1 MEDITNI
8 MDDVEIVKEFLV
20 ESGDHLDD
28 VESKILQLEENP
40 EDVDIINSIF
50 RPIHSMKGS
59 AGFLG
64 MKDIGK
70 VSHELETLLDEAR
83 KAKIK
88 ITPEIIEILIE
99 GIDIL
104 RKLREIVEKKTNN
117 KDAATD
123 VIDYQ
128 PLLSKI
134 SAALQHNQNKS
145 SQNVTVHPRPLN
157 SVKEPTPSPSQ
168 EGNTKSPLLG
178 GDLGVGELLPQ
189 NDVGDIPPG
198 PKRLGEILLESGDVS
213 QDQLQIALHEQE
225 KPLGEILVEKGI
237 TTPEKVENALK
248 IQSTAGKKSSETVK
262 VDTQKLDNLVNLV
275 GELVIANALINE
287 VLVNANNTNTSANK
301 NLSQLSKIVKD
312 IQDQVM
318 SMRMVPLKSTFQKM
332 ARLVRDVS
340 TKTGKKVRLEV
351 SGEETELDKT
361 VIEEIGD
368 PLVHIIRN
376 SVDHGIEP
384 QDERIAKGK
393 PADGLVRL
401 NAFHKGGNIVI
412 EIEDDGKGLCKD
424 KLLKKAIEKG
434 LVEESASLSDQQ
446 IYNLIFAA
454 GFSTAEKITDIS
466 GRGVGMDVVK
476 KNVERLRGKVDIST
490 VEGKGTKISI
500 KLPLTLAI
508 IDGMIVQV
516 GAEKYIVP
524 MLSIEESIRPNK
536 EHISTVQHRGE
547 LLNIRGKLLPIVR
560 LHNLYNVNPKK
571 INPWETLILIVEGEG
586 QRCGVLVDELLGQQQ
601 IVIKSLGEQFRNV
614 RGVSGSAI
622 LGDGCVSLILDV
634 GGIMNMA
641 LN

>member
-20 ESGDHLDD
+20 ESSDHLDD

-40 EDVDIINSIF
+40 DDTDIINSIF

-88 ITPEIIEILIE
+88 ITSEIIEILYE

-104 RKLREIVEKKTNN
+104 KKLREMVAKKVDN
-117 KDAATD
+117 KDAVTD

-128 PLLSKI
+128 PLLLKI
-134 SAALQHNQNKS
+134 SVALQQNQNNAETDFKPVS
-145 SQNVTVHPRPLN
+145 TSQDDAEN
-157 SVKEPTPSPSQ
+157 
-168 EGNTKSPLLG
+168 
-178 GDLGVGELLPQ
+178 
-189 NDVGDIPPG
+189 IPPE
-198 PKRLGEILLESGDVS
+198 PKKLGEILLETGEVS
-213 QDQLQIALHEQE
+213 QEQLDVALREQG
-225 KPLGEILVEKGI
+225 KPLGEILIEKGI
-237 TTPEKVENALK
+237 TTPEKVDNALK
-248 IQSTAGKKSSETVK
+248 IQATSGKRTSETVK

-275 GELVIANALINE
+275 GELVIANALMNE
-287 VLVNANNTNTSANK
+287 VLGSANNTNTSANK

-318 SMRMVPLKSTFQKM
+318 SMRMVPLKATFQKM

-340 TKTGKKVRLEV
+340 IKAGKKVRLEV

-376 SVDHGIEP
+376 SVDHGIESH
-384 QDERIAKGK
+384 DERIARGK
-393 PADGLVRL
+393 PTEGLVRL

-434 LVEESASLSDQQ
+434 LVEENASLSDQQ

-476 KNVERLRGKVDIST
+476 KNVERLRGKVELST

-516 GAEKYIVP
+516 GNEKYIIP
-524 MLSIEESIRPNK
+524 MLSIEESIRPSK

-547 LLNIRGKLLPIVR
+547 VLNIRGSLLPIVR
-560 LHNLYNVNPKK
+560 LHNLYNVKPKK
-571 INPWETLILIVEGEG
+571 INPWEALILIVEGEG
-586 QRCGVLVDELLGQQQ
+586 RRCGVLVDDLLGQQQ

>member
-83 KAKIK
+83 KAKLK
-88 ITPEIIEILIE
+88 VTPEIIEILYE

-104 RKLREIVEKKTNN
+104 KKLREVVEKKVNN

-128 PLLSKI
+128 LLLLKI
-134 SAALQHNQNKS
+134 SVALQHNQNNVETGFKPVCT
-145 SQNVTVHPRPLN
+145 SQN
-157 SVKEPTPSPSQ
+157 
-168 EGNTKSPLLG
+168 
-178 GDLGVGELLPQ
+178 DA
-189 NDVGDIPPG
+189 GDIPPE

-248 IQSTAGKKSSETVK
+248 IQSAGGKKSSETVK

-275 GELVIANALINE
+275 GELVIANALMNE
-287 VLVNANNTNTSANK
+287 VLVSANNTNTSANK
-301 NLSQLSKIVKD
+301 NISQLSKIVKD

-318 SMRMVPLKSTFQKM
+318 SMRMVPLKATFQKM

-340 TKTGKKVRLEV
+340 TKAGKKVRLEL

-393 PADGLVRL
+393 PAEGLVRL
-401 NAFHKGGNIVI
+401 NAFHKGGNIII

-424 KLLKKAIEKG
+424 KLLKKAIENG

-508 IDGMIVQV
+508 IDGMIVKV
-516 GAEKYIVP
+516 GDEKYIIP
-524 MLSIEESIRPNK
+524 MLSIEESIRPRK

-547 LLNIRGKLLPIVR
+547 LLSIRGSLLPIVR
-560 LHNLYNVNPKK
+560 LHNLYNVKPKK
-571 INPWETLILIVEGEG
+571 INPWEALILIVEGEG
-586 QRCGVLVDELLGQQQ
+586 QRCGVLVDDLLGQQQ
-601 IVIKSLGEQFRNV
+601 IVIKSLGDQFRNV